1 MLNMS
6 SVSDGSMGEELSD
19 SFSSQK
25 DDSIDGHLIHDV
37 SFVEIEHPINDD
49 ITDTDAK
56 PRRLFDIPH
65 SLPTEKGLARIVT
78 ITNQKGGVGKTT
90 SVINIATHL
99 AMRGARVLVVDCDAQ
114 GNCASGLGIDKS
126 KTNIT
131 TKDVILTPS
140 ISIQARHA
148 TAVEGL
154 HLIVGDHNLVGVEE
168 SLAAQLG
175 RERRLVEALTPL
187 RPHYDLILLDTAPS
201 MSIVSV
207 NALTASD
214 GILIPVQT
222 EYLALEGV
230 ALLMGTIQEVRRLL
244 NPSLGV
250 DAVIMTMHAPTLLNT
265 QVAGHLR
272 EIFGNLVLDP
282 PIRRNIR
289 LAESPSQ
296 GVPIQFHAPQ
306 SHGGQDYSQLS
317 SELES
322 LWFPGGLRNE

>member
-1 MLNMS
+1 
-6 SVSDGSMGEELSD
+6 MGED
-19 SFSSQK
+19 STEVIVDENVETL
-25 DDSIDGHLIHDV
+25 DDHLIHDV
-37 SFVEIEHPINDD
+37 SFVEVEHTKSDD
-49 ITDTDAK
+49 ISDTNAK
-56 PRRLFDIPH
+56 PRRLFDIPL
-65 SLPTEKGLARIVT
+65 SQPTEQGLARVVT
-78 ITNQKGGVGKTT
+78 VTNQKGGVGKTT

-99 AMRGARVLVVDCDAQ
+99 ALRGARILVIDCDAQ
-114 GNCASGLGIDKS
+114 GNCASGLGVDKS
-126 KTNIT
+126 RTTIT
-131 TKDVILTPS
+131 TKDIILTPS

-168 SLAAQLG
+168 SLASQLG
-175 RERRLVEALTPL
+175 RERRLVEALAPL
-187 RPHYDLILLDTAPS
+187 RPHYDLILIDTAPS

-207 NALTASD
+207 NALTASN

-230 ALLMGTIQEVRRLL
+230 ALMMGTIQEIRRLL
-244 NPSLGV
+244 NKSLGI

-272 EIFGNLVLDP
+272 EIFGNIVLEP

-306 SHGGQDYSQLS
+306 SHGGQDYSNLA
-317 SELES
+317 SELEA
-322 LWFPGGLRNE
+322 LWFPGGIRNEG

>member
-1 MLNMS
+1 
-6 SVSDGSMGEELSD
+6 MGED
-19 SFSSQK
+19 STEFIVDENVETL
-25 DDSIDGHLIHDV
+25 DDHLIHDV
-37 SFVEIEHPINDD
+37 SFVEVEHTKSDD
-49 ITDTDAK
+49 ISDTNAK
-56 PRRLFDIPH
+56 PRRLFDIPL
-65 SLPTEKGLARIVT
+65 SQPTEQGLARVVT
-78 ITNQKGGVGKTT
+78 VTNQKGGVGKTT

-99 AMRGARVLVVDCDAQ
+99 ALRGARILVIDCDAQ
-114 GNCASGLGIDKS
+114 GNCASGLGVDKS
-126 KTNIT
+126 RTTIT
-131 TKDVILTPS
+131 TKDIILTPS

-168 SLAAQLG
+168 SLASQLG
-175 RERRLVEALTPL
+175 RERRLVEALAPL
-187 RPHYDLILLDTAPS
+187 RPHYDLILIDTAPS

-207 NALTASD
+207 NALTASN

-230 ALLMGTIQEVRRLL
+230 ALMMGTIQEIRRLL
-244 NPSLGV
+244 NKSLGI

-272 EIFGNLVLDP
+272 EIFGNIVLEP

-306 SHGGQDYSQLS
+306 SHGGQDYSNLA
-317 SELES
+317 SELEA
-322 LWFPGGLRNE
+322 LWFPGGIRNEG

>member
-1 MLNMS
+1 MNIS
-6 SVSDGSMGEELSD
+6 SVSDGLMGEELSD
-19 SFSSQK
+19 SFSSQN
-25 DDSIDGHLIHDV
+25 DDSIDDHLIHDV
-37 SFVEIEHPINDD
+37 SFVEVEHPINDD

-230 ALLMGTIQEVRRLL
+230 ALLMGTIQEIRRLL

>member
-1 MLNMS
+1 MGEGVRES
-6 SVSDGSMGEELSD
+6 SVDEI
-19 SFSSQK
+19 
-25 DDSIDGHLIHDV
+25 DDSLDEHLIHDV
-37 SFVEIEHPINDD
+37 SFVEEEHPISDN
-49 ITDTDAK
+49 IHDTSAK

-65 SLPTEKGLARIVT
+65 SSPTEEGLARVVT
-78 ITNQKGGVGKTT
+78 VTNQKGGVGKTT

-99 AMRGARVLVVDCDAQ
+99 ALRGARILVVDCDAQ
-114 GNCASGLGIDKS
+114 GNCASGLGVDKS
-126 KTNIT
+126 RTTIT
-131 TKDVILTPS
+131 TRDVILTPGS
-140 ISIQARHA
+140 SIQARHA

-168 SLAAQLG
+168 ALAAQLG
-175 RERRLVEALTPL
+175 RERRLIEALAPL
-187 RPHYDLILLDTAPS
+187 RPHYDLILIDTAPS

-244 NPSLGV
+244 NQSLGV
-250 DAVIMTMHAPTLLNT
+250 DAVMMTMHAPTLLNT

-272 EIFGNLVLDP
+272 EIFGNLVLEP

-306 SHGGQDYSQLS
+306 SHGGQDYALLA
-317 SELES
+317 SELEA
-322 LWFPGGLRNE
+322 LWFPGGLRNEG

>member
-1 MLNMS
+1 
-6 SVSDGSMGEELSD
+6 MGEELTD
-19 SFSSQK
+19 STSSETY
-25 DDSIDGHLIHDV
+25 DSIDGHLIHDV
-37 SFVEIEHPINDD
+37 SFVEVERPVSND
-49 ITDTDAK
+49 TNDTGAK
-56 PRRLFDIPH
+56 PRKSLEIPN
-65 SLPTEKGLARIVT
+65 SLPTEDGLARIVT

-99 AMRGARVLVVDCDAQ
+99 AIRGARVLVVDCDAQ

-175 RERRLVEALTPL
+175 RERRLVEALAPL
-187 RPHYDLILLDTAPS
+187 RPHYDLILIDTAPS
-201 MSIVSV
+201 MSIVSI

-244 NPSLGV
+244 NHSLGV

-272 EIFGNLVLDP
+272 EIFGDLVLEP

-306 SHGGQDYSQLS
+306 SHGGEDYSRLS
-317 SELES
+317 SELEA
-322 LWFPGGLRNE
+322 LWFPGGIRNE

>member
-1 MLNMS
+1 
-6 SVSDGSMGEELSD
+6 MGEELSD
-19 SFSSQK
+19 SSSSK
-25 DDSIDGHLIHDV
+25 MDDSIDDHLIHDV
-37 SFVEIEHPINDD
+37 SFVELEHPISDGGS
-49 ITDTDAK
+49 DTGAK
-56 PRRLFDIPH
+56 PRRLLDIPH
-65 SLPTEKGLARIVT
+65 SLPTEPGLARVVT

-154 HLIVGDHNLVGVEE
+154 HLIVGDHNLVGLEE
-168 SLAAQLG
+168 LMAAQLG
-175 RERRLVEALTPL
+175 RENRLVEALSPL
-187 RPHYDLILLDTAPS
+187 RPHYDLILIDTAPS

-230 ALLMGTIQEVRRLL
+230 ALLMGTIQEVRRIL
-244 NPSLGV
+244 NQKLGV
-250 DAVIMTMHAPTLLNT
+250 DAVFMTMHAPTLLNT

-272 EIFGNLVLDP
+272 EIFGDLVLEP

-306 SHGGQDYSQLS
+306 SHGGQDYSNLS
-317 SELES
+317 SELEA
-322 LWFPGGLRNE
+322 LWFPGGIQNERR

>member
-1 MLNMS
+1 
-6 SVSDGSMGEELSD
+6 MGEELSD
-19 SFSSQK
+19 SFSSQN
-25 DDSIDGHLIHDV
+25 DDTIDDYLIHDV
-37 SFVEIEHPINDD
+37 SFVEVEHPINDD

-148 TAVEGL
+148 TAVDGL

-175 RERRLVEALTPL
+175 RERRLVEALAPL

-214 GILIPVQT
+214 GIVIPVQT